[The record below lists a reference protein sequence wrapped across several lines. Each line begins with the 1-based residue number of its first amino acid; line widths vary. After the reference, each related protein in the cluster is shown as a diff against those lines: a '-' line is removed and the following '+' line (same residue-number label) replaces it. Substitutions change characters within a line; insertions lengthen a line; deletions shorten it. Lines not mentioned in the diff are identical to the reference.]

1 MFFHKRLQTFTKLS
15 LRSHT
20 GATRALV
27 PLTTGGGTRPAVLP
41 PGRPAPYHQ
50 GPLLFPPG
58 DPHVH
63 TSAGPA
69 GRSDASPRT
78 EPRLGRQAGEWP
90 FRASAHRPYIDG
102 ARTVATK
109 FSRQGLPNF
118 RLFEVYR
125 IETSSEIS
133 KVTWPKCG
141 QRTLYS
147 SKYAGAS
154 LFLIARYERQRRTKD
169 SRVLL
174 AGPMRPRP
182 PEGCEATTGRI
193 SLLLQTKAPLPSP
206 LWLPH

>member
-50 GPLLFPPG
+50 GPLFFPPG

-63 TSAGPA
+63 ASAGPA
-69 GRSDASPRT
+69 GQ
-78 EPRLGRQAGEWP
+78 EPCQYKGRARRLGRQAGEWS
-90 FRASAHRPYIDG
+90 FRAPAHRPYIDC
-102 ARTVATK
+102 ARTVARNSAVK
-109 FSRQGLPNF
+109 ALPIFGSLRSSGIGRLPNKEGHLGKMWSPPLCI
-118 RLFEVYR
+118 RLNMMR
-125 IETSSEIS
+125 ALIIS
-133 KVTWPKCG
+133 
-141 QRTLYS
+141 
-147 SKYAGAS
+147 
-154 LFLIARYERQRRTKD
+154 IARYERHRRTKD

-174 AGPMRPRP
+174 AGPMRPLP

-193 SLLLQTKAPLPSP
+193 SL
-206 LWLPH
+206 

>member
-69 GRSDASPRT
+69 GRRHTSPRGRAT
-78 EPRLGRQAGEWP
+78 AGPASRRMAIQSPGPRSMAPAPWP
-90 FRASAHRPYIDG
+90 RNSAVK
-102 ARTVATK
+102 A
-109 FSRQGLPNF
+109 LPIF
-118 RLFEVYR
+118 GSLRC
-125 IETSSEIS
+125 SEIGTS
-133 KVTWPKCG
+133 FEIRKVTWPKCG
-141 QRTLYS
+141 QRTFYS
-147 SKYAGAS
+147 SKYNAGAS
-154 LFLIARYERQRRTKD
+154 LFLVARYERHRRTKD

>member
-69 GRSDASPRT
+69 GRRHTSPRGRAT
-78 EPRLGRQAGEWP
+78 AGPASRRMAIQSPGPLSMAPAPWPRNPAVKALP
-90 FRASAHRPYIDG
+90 IFRSLRC
-102 ARTVATK
+102 
-109 FSRQGLPNF
+109 
-118 RLFEVYR
+118 
-125 IETSSEIS
+125 SEIGTS
-133 KVTWPKCG
+133 FEIRKVTWPKCG
-141 QRTLYS
+141 QRTFYS
-147 SKYAGAS
+147 SKYNAGAS
-154 LFLIARYERQRRTKD
+154 LFLIARYERHRSTKD
-169 SRVLL
+169 SRVPL
-174 AGPMRPRP
+174 ARPMRPRP

-193 SLLLQTKAPLPSP
+193 
-206 LWLPH
+206 